1 MDIINYLLPRLRVI
15 CLKML
20 VDATGITVS
29 LLLAFFFLKLVAAPG
44 FNGLMHLVPWATV
57 QVGLVGILVGYAAV
71 GLYPGYG
78 LSNVDRLRRGT
89 LVTFSVFTIIT
100 VWEFGTGSRHAHWA
114 ILILTFCFAIVLLPI
129 LNALGRALMLKM
141 GLWGEPVVIIGHS
154 DQAGKVRQLL
164 EADRDLGFIPIE
176 TVVAPCDPETS
187 SESEIAAYEKLIR
200 EVAQEVRIAIVT
212 EPDHVGDRLSSYR
225 VDHLPF
231 QRVIII
237 PNIDDMGRLWMTAR
251 DLGGTLALEISNNLL
266 YRRYKLIKKAGDFF
280 VGWILFLLVAPIIGL
295 LAWFVSRADKGS
307 PFYAQVREGLNGREI
322 KVWKLRTMYTDSQER
337 LDRLLAEDPQAKAEW
352 EQYFKL
358 KNDPRI
364 IPGIGHFLRKFSL
377 DELPQL
383 YNVVCGELSLVGPR
397 PFPHYH
403 LECFGSDFR
412 KLRRSVLPGITGLW
426 QVSARSDGDIEVQ
439 EALDSYYIHN
449 WSIWLDVDIM
459 IRTFKAVFFS
469 KGAY

>member
-1 MDIINYLLPRLRVI
+1 MMDLLSYLLPRLRVI
-15 CLKML
+15 FLKML
-20 VDATGITVS
+20 IDVVGITLSVLFAFY
-29 LLLAFFFLKLVAAPG
+29 LLKIVAAPD
-44 FNGLMHLVPWATV
+44 FNTLMHLVPWSTV
-57 QVGLVGILVGYAAV
+57 EVGLVGILIGYAAV

-78 LSNVDRLRRGT
+78 LSNVDRLRRST

-100 VWEFGTGSRHAHWA
+100 VWELGTGNRQAHW
-114 ILILTFCFAIVLLPI
+114 LVLVFTFCFATVLLPL
-129 LNALGRALMLKM
+129 LNAMGCALMVRL
-141 GLWGEPVVIIGHS
+141 GLWGEPVVIIG
-154 DQAGKVRQLL
+154 GRE
-164 EADRDLGFIPIE
+164 EADKLKALLAASPDLGFVPVDTVIE
-176 TVVAPCDPETS
+176 PLAEREAGDAIYDEAR
-187 SESEIAAYEKLIR
+187 IA
-200 EVAQEVRIAIVT
+200 EVARTVRIAIVT
-212 EPDHVGDRLSSYR
+212 ETDHIGDHLSQYR

-231 QRVIII
+231 QRVIIV

-251 DLGGTLALEISNNLL
+251 DLGGTLALEVSNNLL
-266 YRRYKLIKKAGDFF
+266 YRRYKLIKKSGDFV
-280 VGWILFLLVAPIIGL
+280 VGWLLFLVAAPLIGI
-295 LAWFVSRADKGS
+295 LAWLVSRADKGS
-307 PFYAQVREGLNGREI
+307 PFYAQVREGLGGKEI
-322 KVWKLRTMYTDSQER
+322 KVWKLRTMYIDSQER
-337 LDRLLAEDPQAKAEW
+337 LEKLLAEDAGAKAEW

-383 YNVVCGELSLVGPR
+383 YNVVLGELSLVGPR

-403 LECFGSDFR
+403 LDSFGPEFR
-412 KLRRSVLPGITGLW
+412 KLRSSVLPGITGLW
-426 QVSARSDGDIEVQ
+426 QVSARSDGDVEVQ